1 MDPANPYT
9 QMQKRRYDTD
19 ASRWSLAEKHWVI
32 GGYETHNDWADY
44 KLLFSGLSDLSSKR
58 VLDFGCGPGRNLV
71 KYAGVFDR
79 IDGVDISEI
88 NLEKARVLIADS
100 LLDVSKFT
108 LYPCNG
114 VDLANVPTASYDI
127 LMSTIAFQHICVHE
141 IRLNYLKD
149 FFRVLAPGGTLSM
162 QMGFGKSSYG
172 VDYYA
177 NNYGALTT
185 NGGCD
190 TRVDSADQLKTDLE
204 AVGFTNFRYT
214 IRPVGPGDSH
224 PYWIF
229 FQADVPEVSQTY

>member
-1 MDPANPYT
+1 
-9 QMQKRRYDTD
+9 MQKQAYDRD
-19 ASRWSLAEKHWVI
+19 AARWSLAEKYWVI

-44 KLLFSGLSDLSSKR
+44 KLLFTGLSDLSKKS

-71 KYAGVFDR
+71 KYSGVFR
-79 IDGVDISEI
+79 KIDGVDISEV
-88 NLEKARVLIADS
+88 NLEKAKVLIQDN

-149 FFRVLAPGGTLSM
+149 FYRVIAPGGTLTM
-162 QMGFGKSSYG
+162 QMGFGRSSYG

-177 NNYGALTT
+177 NNYAALST

-190 TRVDSADQLKTDLE
+190 TRIDDVKQIHSDLE
-204 AVGFTNFRYT
+204 SIGFINFRYV

-224 PYWIF
+224 PNWIF
-229 FQADVPEVSQTY
+229 FQADVPMAASEHA

>member
-1 MDPANPYT
+1 
-9 QMQKRRYDTD
+9 MQKRQYDRD
-19 ASRWSLAEKHWVI
+19 ASRWSLSEKYWVI
-32 GGYETHNDWADY
+32 GGYETHNNWPDY
-44 KLLFSGLSDLSSKR
+44 KLLFTGISEHSKKT

-71 KYAGVFDR
+71 KYAGVFSR

-88 NLEKARVLIADS
+88 NLEKAKILLQDN
-100 LLDVSKFT
+100 LLDCSKFT

-114 VDLANVPTASYDI
+114 IDLANVPSRSYDI

-141 IRLNYLKD
+141 IRLNYLKE
-149 FFRVLAPGGTLSM
+149 FYRVLVPGGTLTM

-177 NNYGALTT
+177 NNYSALST

-204 AVGFTNFRYT
+204 AVGFRNFRYV

-224 PYWIF
+224 PNWIF
-229 FQADVPEVSQTY
+229 FQADVPPEDVQENAE

>member
-1 MDPANPYT
+1 MNPDNAYT
-9 QMQKRRYDTD
+9 NMQKRTYDSD
-19 ASRWSLAEKHWVI
+19 ASRWSLAEKYWVI

-44 KLLFSGLSDLSSKR
+44 KLLFTGIPNLSSKK

-71 KYAGVFDR
+71 KYSGVFER
-79 IDGVDISEI
+79 IDGVDISEV
-88 NLEKARVLIADS
+88 NLEKAKILIADN

-114 VDLANVPTASYDI
+114 VDIANVPTASYDI

-149 FFRVLAPGGTLSM
+149 FFRVIVPGGVLTM
-162 QMGFGKSSYG
+162 QMGFGKSNYG

-177 NNYGALTT
+177 NNYSALKT

-190 TRVDSADQLKTDLE
+190 TRVDSVEQIKSDLE
-204 AVGFTNFRYT
+204 KVGFVNFRHV

-224 PYWIF
+224 PNWIF
-229 FQADVPEVSQTY
+229 FQAEVPGA